1 MSCSQT
7 ASGAEQRRW
16 LCCSTTIQ
24 WLPGSSIPVTL
35 TLQLVVAEPQP
46 LPKSQRVLVAA
57 NKASAPAALQMVSDK
72 LISVFA
78 SKNLKEWR
86 KLIAHSSQWPTLAPN
101 VFAR

>member
-1 MSCSQT
+1 MAC
-7 ASGAEQRRW
+7 
-16 LCCSTTIQ
+16 
-24 WLPGSSIPVTL
+24 
-35 TLQLVVAEPQP
+35 
-46 LPKSQRVLVAA
+46 
-57 NKASAPAALQMVSDK
+57 KASATATVPAFADGGKQSRASAALQIVSDK

>member
-1 MSCSQT
+1 MSQYM
-7 ASGAEQRRW
+7 
-16 LCCSTTIQ
+16 
-24 WLPGSSIPVTL
+24 
-35 TLQLVVAEPQP
+35 LVV
-46 LPKSQRVLVAA
+46 A

-101 VFAR
+101 VLAR